1 MTKKIILICPNKKN
15 GSPANERFL
24 SYVEFFKN
32 QNFVVE
38 VVDYPIGIINE
49 ILTLF
54 KIFLSFPHFIF
65 ISQPPFR
72 FWMLFFVPFIKIILD
87 IRDGWSIGIK
97 SGYGGTVK
105 PNFKKYILVSLIE
118 NIMIKK
124 SILTITCTFGLKD
137 YLQEK
142 YKKPII
148 FIPNGISSKNMQLI
162 QNIPLTIKISNN
174 SLTFSCAGQFSE
186 YGRDKAKQIIDVVAK
201 RYEKYNCIIQIIGAN
216 KDENSW
222 IETYVLNYKNMAYKY
237 VDRVDQITLYQILK
251 ISDYALAI
259 IRDPSYDY
267 GTKIF
272 EYVACELKVVN
283 YFSEPNHFTNY
294 FDGCFD
300 VNFKNHSGNIHK
312 SIIREDAFLEF
323 KENFEKLRV

>member
-1 MTKKIILICPNKKN
+1 MTKKIILICPNKKI

-24 SYVEFFKN
+24 SYVKFFKE
-32 QNFVVE
+32 QNFSVE
-38 VVDYPIGIINE
+38 IIDYPVGIINE
-49 ILTLF
+49 IFTLF
-54 KIFLSFPHFIF
+54 KIILSFPHFIF

-72 FWMLFFVPFIKIILD
+72 FWMLFFVPFIRIILD

-97 SGYGGTVK
+97 SGYGGTVR
-105 PNFKKYILVSLIE
+105 PNLKKYKLISLIE
-118 NIMIKK
+118 SIMIRK
-124 SILTITCTFGLKD
+124 SVLTITCTFGLKN
-137 YLQEK
+137 YLEEK
-142 YKKPII
+142 YKKEII
-148 FIPNGISSKNMQLI
+148 FIPNGISNKNMRLI
-162 QNIPLTIKISNN
+162 KDIPSTIQICNN

-186 YGRDKAKQIIDVVAK
+186 YGKDKAKKIIDVIAE
-201 RYEKYNCIIQIIGAN
+201 RYKDYNCIIQIIGAN
-216 KDENSW
+216 EDENSW
-222 IETYVLNYKNMAYKY
+222 IESYILNYGNIKYRY

-251 ISDYALAI
+251 NSNYALAI

-272 EYVACELKVVN
+272 EYVACELKVIN

-300 VNFKNHSGNIHK
+300 INFKNHSGNIHK

-323 KENFEKLRV
+323 KANFEKLRV